1 MTQIIRFLVLFLTV
15 LSWLSTLNAQDST
28 QKNKNKF
35 VAFPAMTRSIE
46 TSWAAGGAASYTFRP
61 FKDDTLSRTSSIQL
75 GAIYSLRKQLVASI
89 KGTQYLRNEGWILN
103 EQISFSSFPDKFWGI
118 GKNTKDIDEEDYEFK
133 QAYLYLHFMKKIA
146 PRLFGGIL
154 YEYQRVW
161 DIKYQAGG
169 LFDQQNVFGRTNY
182 HVSGLGMSVT
192 YDSRNHAFWP
202 EKGLFAQLYFN
213 HFSNVTASQY
223 SFTNLVADVR
233 KYIPAGKNAVFAAQ
247 IWFFGNIGSHVPLRS
262 QAAFGGDNIM
272 RGYYHGRFRDNQQ
285 LAVQGEYRKDIYKRF
300 GLVAFGGFGNVA
312 HTVGGLNFSGLKY
325 SVGGGVRYALNKSEK
340 LNLRIDY
347 GLGKGINRGLYFQ
360 LGEAF

>member
-1 MTQIIRFLVLFLTV
+1 MTQIIRFLALFLTV
-15 LSWLSTLNAQDST
+15 LSGLSTLLAQDST

-61 FKDDTLSRTSSIQL
+61 FKDDTLSRTSSIQM

-89 KGTQYLRNEGWILN
+89 KGTQYLRNESWILS

-118 GKNTKDIDEEDYEFK
+118 GKNTKDSDEEDYQFK
-133 QAYLYLHFMKKIA
+133 QAYLYLHFMKKVA
-146 PRLFGGIL
+146 PRLFAGIL

-161 DIKYQAGG
+161 DIRYQSGG

-182 HVSGLGMSVT
+182 HVSGLGLSVT
-192 YDSRNHAFWP
+192 YDTRNHAFWP
-202 EKGLFAQLYFN
+202 EKGLFAQVYFN
-213 HFSNVTASQY
+213 HFSKPTASQY
-223 SFTNLVADVR
+223 SFTNIVADLR
-233 KYIPAGKNAVFAAQ
+233 KYVPAGKNAVFAAQ

-285 LAVQGEYRKDIYKRF
+285 LAVQGEYRKDVYKRF

-312 HTVGGLNFSGLKY
+312 HTIGELNFNSLKY
-325 SVGGGVRYALNKSEK
+325 SVGGGIRYALNKSEK

>member
-1 MTQIIRFLVLFLTV
+1 MTQIIRFLALFLTV
-15 LSWLSTLNAQDST
+15 LSWLSTLHAQDST
-28 QKNKNKF
+28 RKNKNKF

-61 FKDDTLSRTSSIQL
+61 FKDDTLSRTSSIQM

-89 KGTQYLRNEGWILN
+89 KGTQYLRNESWILN

-118 GKNTKDIDEEDYEFK
+118 GKNTKDSDEEDYEFK

-146 PRLFGGIL
+146 PRLFAGIL

-161 DIKYQAGG
+161 DIRYQAGG
-169 LFDQQNVFGRTNY
+169 LFDQQKVFGRTNY

-192 YDSRNHAFWP
+192 YDARNHAFWP
-202 EKGLFAQLYFN
+202 EKGLFAQVYFN
-213 HFSNVTASQY
+213 HFSKVTASQY
-223 SFTNLVADVR
+223 SFTNIVADLR

-312 HTVGGLNFSGLKY
+312 HTIGGLNFSSLKY

>member
-1 MTQIIRFLVLFLTV
+1 MTQIIRFLSIILMVLACF
-15 LSWLSTLNAQDST
+15 STLNAQDSS
-28 QKNKNKF
+28 KAKKNKF

-75 GAIYSLRKQLVASI
+75 GAIYSLRKQLVASV
-89 KGTQYLRNEGWILN
+89 KGTQYLRNEDWILN

-118 GKNTKDIDEEDYEFK
+118 GKNSKDIDEEDYEFK

-146 PRLFGGIL
+146 PRLFGGLL

-161 DIKYQAGG
+161 DIHYQAGG
-169 LFDQQNVFGRTNY
+169 LFDQQNVFGRSDY
-182 HVSGLGMSVT
+182 HVSGLGLSLT

-213 HFSNVTASQY
+213 HFSSVTASQY
-223 SFTNLVADVR
+223 SFTNIVADLR
-233 KYIPAGKNAVFAAQ
+233 KYIPAGKRAVFAAQ
-247 IWFFGNIGSHVPLRS
+247 AWFFGNIGSQVPLRS

-285 LAVQGEYRKDIYKRF
+285 YAVQGEYRKEIYKRF
-300 GLVAFGGFGNVA
+300 GLVAFAGFGNVA
-312 HTVGGLNFSGLKY
+312 HRIDGLNLRNLKY